1 MADIQVI
8 HPPNGGKAFW
18 SDLSKKTGTW
28 TAVAALVVVVAEQA
42 ENWLSAD
49 QTFQAGWH
57 HVVAVLAAASIRAIV
72 GLVQGKIGD
81 PAKASFQ
88 KAPDP
93 DDDLGD

>member
-28 TAVAALVVVVAEQA
+28 
-42 ENWLSAD
+42 SA
-49 QTFQAGWH
+49 
-57 HVVAVLAAASIRAIV
+57 VAVLAVSVLEILDKDLEGAGGAGWEHAAAVLGAAVLRAIV

-81 PAKASFQ
+81 PAKASFT

-93 DDDLGD
+93 DDDNLGD

>member
-28 TAVAALVVVVAEQA
+28 
-42 ENWLSAD
+42 SA
-49 QTFQAGWH
+49 
-57 HVVAVLAAASIRAIV
+57 VAVLAVSVLEWLDDDLAGIDDGLGWKHAAVVVGTAVIRAVV

>member
-1 MADIQVI
+1 MADIQVV

-28 TAVAALVVVVAEQA
+28 TAVSVLAVSVLEIIDQHVEGASLVGVE
-42 ENWLSAD
+42 
-49 QTFQAGWH
+49 
-57 HVVAVLAAASIRAIV
+57 HVVAVLGAAVLSAII

-81 PAKASFQ
+81 PAKASF
-88 KAPDP
+88 KAAPPSDP